1 LKQKLSKIKMI
12 LFDVDGVLCNGDITY
27 TDSGSEIK
35 TFDVQDGMGITLA
48 RMAGLKTGI
57 ITGRKSGI
65 IERRAKELKIDYLS
79 QGSFNKLPAYE
90 KILKESGIDESEI
103 CYIGD
108 DILDLPILDRV
119 GFSVAVANG
128 REEVKADCDYIT
140 VARGGRGAV
149 REVIDIILKRQGKF
163 GVLLESL
170 RNPGV
175 A

>member
-1 LKQKLSKIKMI
+1 MKQKLSKIKMV

-27 TDSGSEIK
+27 TDAGSEIK
-35 TFDVQDGMGITLA
+35 TFDVQDGLGVTLA

-57 ITGRKSGI
+57 ITGRKSSI

-170 RNPGV
+170 RNSGD